1 MLISY
6 YSFRHKAGHHDTT
19 VHEKVAPAV
28 VQEQVIK
35 QRHEEAQTAIDREV
49 HQDHYHTSVQPVK
62 DREVLPEKHSHRMAP
77 VEEREIQH
85 GDQNAIKAR
94 LEQERLQFQDARIE
108 AGTKETHSVAPVI
121 AGEHVHHHVY
131 EVNNAPAKS
140 RRPLLTRA
148 LDHPASRPEGD
159 YPAISCP
166 HHCPHPRG
174 PPERGQA
181 PLRICSTRRQ
191 HGRFQEARRKLDWP

>member
-1 MLISY
+1 MTYFELINFEVTTLAQWTLLIVY
-6 YSFRHKAGHHDTT
+6 CSFRHKAGHHDTT

-28 VQEQVIK
+28 VQEKVVK

-62 DREVLPEKHSHRMAP
+62 DREVLPEQHTHRMAA

-85 GDQNAIKAR
+85 GNPDAIKAN
-94 LEQERLQFQDARIE
+94 LEQERMQFQDSRTE

-121 AGEHVHHHVY
+121 AGEHVHHHVH
-131 EVNNAPAKS
+131 EVSSAPARS
-140 RRPLLTRA
+140 RRPLLTHV

-166 HHCPHPRG
+166 HNCPHSRDPR
-174 PPERGQA
+174 E
-181 PLRICSTRRQ
+181 
-191 HGRFQEARRKLDWP
+191 

>member
-1 MLISY
+1 M
-6 YSFRHKAGHHDTT
+6 
-19 VHEKVAPAV
+19 
-28 VQEQVIK
+28 IK

-62 DREVLPEKHSHRMAP
+62 DREVLPEKHSHRMAA

-85 GDQNAIKAR
+85 GDQNAIAAR
-94 LEQERLQFQDARIE
+94 LEQERMQFQDSRTE

-121 AGEHVHHHVY
+121 AGEHVHHHVH
-131 EVNNAPAKS
+131 EVNSAPAKFK
-140 RRPLLTRA
+140 RPLLTHA

-166 HHCPHPRG
+166 HHSPHSRS
-174 PPERGQA
+174 PPE
-181 PLRICSTRRQ
+181 
-191 HGRFQEARRKLDWP
+191 

>member
-1 MLISY
+1 MLITNFP
-6 YSFRHKAGHHDTT
+6 FRQKAGHHDTT

-28 VQEQVIK
+28 IQEQVIK

-62 DREVLPEKHSHRMAP
+62 DREVLPEQHAHRMAA

-85 GDQNAIKAR
+85 GDSNAIKAR
-94 LEQERLQFQDARIE
+94 LEEERMQFQNTRTE

-121 AGEHVHHHVY
+121 AGEHVHHHVH
-131 EVNNAPAKS
+131 EVGISSSTLAKGI
-140 RRPLLTRA
+140 LTLA
-148 LDHPASRPEGD
+148 SDHPASRPEGD

-166 HHCPHPRG
+166 HHCPNPRD
-174 PPERGQA
+174 PRE
-181 PLRICSTRRQ
+181 
-191 HGRFQEARRKLDWP
+191 

>member
-1 MLISY
+1 MN
-6 YSFRHKAGHHDTT
+6 
-19 VHEKVAPAV
+19 
-28 VQEQVIK
+28 EQVIK

-62 DREVLPEKHSHRMAP
+62 DREVLPEQHSHRMAA

-85 GDQNAIKAR
+85 GDSNAIKAR
-94 LEQERLQFQDARIE
+94 LEEERMQFQNTRSE

-121 AGEHVHHHVY
+121 AGEHVHHHVH
-131 EVNNAPAKS
+131 EVSNPSLKFS
-140 RRPLLTRA
+140 KTLPTPA

-159 YPAISCP
+159 YPAISRS

-174 PPERGQA
+174 PSE
-181 PLRICSTRRQ
+181 
-191 HGRFQEARRKLDWP
+191 